1 MPRQPAAPRSVITRV
16 TCPSTQDIIR
26 DEALAGAPAGTI
38 AVTDHQSAGRGRRGR
53 TWEAPPGR
61 ALMLSYLARPSRPL
75 AELGP
80 LALVVGIVIAER
92 LPVPTRLRWPND
104 LVIGGGKTGGIL
116 VELVTPPAGAPFAV
130 IGIGINANLTA
141 AELPP
146 TDRLPATSLLVE
158 GGVEVDRVALLESIA
173 VGLDDALAAFDHTG
187 FAPFASRFAQLD
199 ALAGHRLALRL
210 GADEA
215 TGVAAGVDADGRL
228 LLRDEDGAV
237 RSYAAGEVER
247 VLD

>member
-53 TWEAPPGR
+53 TWE
-61 ALMLSYLARPSRPL
+61 
-75 AELGP
+75 
-80 LALVVGIVIAER
+80 
-92 LPVPTRLRWPND
+92 
-104 LVIGGGKTGGIL
+104 
-116 VELVTPPAGAPFAV
+116 APFAV

-173 VGLDDALAAFDHTG
+173 VGLDDALAAFDHAG
-187 FAPFASRFAQLD
+187 FAPFASASSSPT
-199 ALAGHRLALRL
+199 AIAGHRLALRL